1 MAMTIL
7 ADDCT
12 GCGACEAECPSHAIR
27 MNGAVCVI
35 DPKKCTECAGVADAP
50 QCDAA
55 CPSGAIAKAA

>member
-27 MNGAVCVI
+27 MKGAVCVI
-35 DPKKCTECAGVADAP
+35 DPKKCTECAGVAD
-50 QCDAA
+50 DLR
-55 CPSGAIAKAA
+55 KR